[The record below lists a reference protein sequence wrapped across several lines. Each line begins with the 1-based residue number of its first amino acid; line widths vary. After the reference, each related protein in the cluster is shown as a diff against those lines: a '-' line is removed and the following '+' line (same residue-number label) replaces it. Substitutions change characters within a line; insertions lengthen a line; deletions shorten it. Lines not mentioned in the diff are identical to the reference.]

1 MDPAQRQRLVE
12 RVWLLEQLRAEA
24 KARADRA
31 TTEARLVRQS
41 AAEAGR
47 EAADLHERV
56 AGLGEELAHLH
67 DQLGDQ
73 PRAAQESSEARAEH
87 REAAV
92 ERDRGHPPR
101 GDRWGPPG
109 ARRRTWTPSA
119 RAAVGGSK
127 TVSLQVFYGRGWVR
141 VVGRGP
147 H

>member
-31 TTEARLVRQS
+31 TTGARLARES
-41 AAEAGR
+41 ATYAGR

-73 PRAAQESSEARAEH
+73 PGAAQERAGARAEH

-92 ERDRGHPPR
+92 ERDRGHPSHPAR
-101 GDRWGPPG
+101 ETPKPG
-109 ARRRTWTPSA
+109 TRT
-119 RAAVGGSK
+119 
-127 TVSLQVFYGRGWVR
+127 
-141 VVGRGP
+141 
-147 H
+147 